1 MPVAL
6 KYCPPLTRFVEDV
19 SDLWAEHWERTMCD
33 YLFCGI
39 QGDRHDESSDNE
51 SNSSE
56 SELDLFAES
65 ESEDDL
71 FKDRLQSGSGFRS
84 NANVAPFAG
93 HRPAMGRF
101 WTFPETNSAEIQS
114 RKRTV

>member
-19 SDLWAEHWERTMCD
+19 SDLWAEDWERTMCD